1 MPIID
6 IFIAVAIV
14 VSVVLGIVRG
24 FIKEAISVASL
35 LLAIWAALYFGP
47 AVGQVSESWIHSEG
61 MQVWFG
67 RVLVF
72 AIVVSVGG
80 LLGWGIAKIVRLS
93 PLSGVDRLAGGLF
106 GAARGVLL
114 MALAVIAGQSAGFE
128 SGAWWQESK
137 LIPRLEVVAD
147 WIKVMAPKGFELL
160 TPEEPDQDL
169 KINLPTD
176 PLTLGRI

>member
-6 IFIAVAIV
+6 IFIALAIV
-14 VSVVLGIVRG
+14 VSVILGIVRG

-47 AVGQVSESWIHSEG
+47 AVGQISESWINSQE

-67 RVLVF
+67 RILVF

-80 LLGWGIAKIVRLS
+80 LLSWGISKIVRLS
-93 PLSGVDRLAGGLF
+93 PLSGVDRVAGGVF
-106 GAARGVLL
+106 GAARGILL
-114 MALAVIAGQSAGFE
+114 MALCVIAGQSAGFE
-128 SGAWWQESK
+128 SSGWWQDSK

-147 WIKVMAPKGFELL
+147 WIRVMAPKGFELL
-160 TPEEPDQDL
+160 TPEEPDKDL

-176 PLTLGRI
+176 QLTLGRI